1 MHFSKENT
9 SLQSNVRGALA
20 APFEIDQWSQPHFA
34 HLIERE
40 RQGMHRHL
48 LFQPFFA
55 DALAGYLHAAAS
67 QMVSAG
73 LRLGVCG
80 QKQGVA
86 LLAVLEGPI
95 LDLAAKAAA
104 STLDDLGSAAI
115 RAEIAVMRHETQYS
129 RLFKS

>member
-1 MHFSKENT
+1 MRWPGISMPQ
-9 SLQSNVRGALA
+9 L
-20 APFEIDQWSQPHFA
+20 P
-34 HLIERE
+34 
-40 RQGMHRHL
+40 
-48 LFQPFFA
+48 
-55 DALAGYLHAAAS
+55 
-67 QMVSAG
+67 QMVSAS

-86 LLAVLEGPI
+86 LLAALEGPI